1 MKRGPVKGEATLP
14 SSRHCSNYPRNSLV
28 PLSFLWFV
36 PLAVGPCPWLSLIG
50 LHESSIFHSR
60 RGRVLPF
67 PSLSVG
73 LALSYSVKPPQPGS
87 LVGPVTKSTAM
98 IAIRD
103 RGQGWQWK
111 SIDVS
116 IAGSS
121 SFCHVL
127 TSQQPECGWNKAEE
141 SSSFCRAWTSQ
152 LPEWLEQGS
161 APCVGEGCCLW
172 NWTLRKFWGS
182 KLLSRCPHHR
192 KSLPS

>member
-1 MKRGPVKGEATLP
+1 MIRSLSCWAMSLTISDCFTWKQHFSFK
-14 SSRHCSNYPRNSLV
+14 NS
-28 PLSFLWFV
+28 
-36 PLAVGPCPWLSLIG
+36 
-50 LHESSIFHSR
+50 
-60 RGRVLPF
+60 VLPF

-73 LALSYSVKPPQPGS
+73 LAVFYSVKPPQSGS

-98 IAIRD
+98 IVIRV

-121 SFCHVL
+121 SFCRV
-127 TSQQPECGWNKAEE
+127 
-141 SSSFCRAWTSQ
+141 WTSQ

-161 APCVGEGCCLW
+161 ASCVGESCCLW
-172 NWTLRKFWGS
+172 NPTLRRFGGS

-192 KSLPS
+192 KSLPSWLWCGRKWRRTKEPLNESERGEWESWLKAQHSGN

>member
-1 MKRGPVKGEATLP
+1 MKRGPVKGETTLP

-87 LVGPVTKSTAM
+87 LGGPVTKSTAM

-111 SIDVS
+111 IHRCFDSWILKLLPCVD
-116 IAGSS
+116 
-121 SFCHVL
+121 
-127 TSQQPECGWNKAEE
+127 QPAA
-141 SSSFCRAWTSQ
+141 RV
-152 LPEWLEQGS
+152 WLEQGWRTLKLL
-161 APCVGEGCCLW
+161 PCVD
-172 NWTLRKFWGS
+172 
-182 KLLSRCPHHR
+182 
-192 KSLPS
+192 